1 MEKLNEIDK
10 NILLVAFGLNQFLI
24 NHPELVKTTSGNIEI
39 DSENLLKAFM
49 KKENM
54 DKDFELLN
62 MDAFKKYLNYL
73 TNQQHGTTEIPEYC
87 PLKREKS
94 PS

>member
-10 NILLVAFGLNQFLI
+10 NILLFAFGLNQFLI
-24 NHPELVKTTSGNIEI
+24 NHTELVKTTSGNIEI

-54 DKDFELLN
+54 DKDLESLN
-62 MDAFKKYLNYL
+62 MDAFKKHLNYL
-73 TNQQHGTTEIPEYC
+73 ADQQHRTTATPEYC
-87 PLKREKS
+87 PLEKLKS
-94 PS
+94 PD

>member
-24 NHPELVKTTSGNIEI
+24 NHPELVKATSGNIKI

-54 DKDFELLN
+54 DKDLESLN
-62 MDAFKKYLNYL
+62 MDAFKKHLNYL
-73 TNQQHGTTEIPEYC
+73 ANQQHRTTVIPEYC
-87 PLKREKS
+87 PLEKLKS
-94 PS
+94 PD